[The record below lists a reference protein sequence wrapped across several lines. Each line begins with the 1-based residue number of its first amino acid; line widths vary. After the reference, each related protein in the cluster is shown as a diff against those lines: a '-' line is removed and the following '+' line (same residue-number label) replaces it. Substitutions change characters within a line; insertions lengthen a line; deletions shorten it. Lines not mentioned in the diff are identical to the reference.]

1 MNTDDLIDALA
12 GDIRPVPAGRAAGRL
27 AVCGGAALLAAGVT
41 VWLTLGFRPDL
52 AAVAG
57 DPGFLMRQVYVL
69 SIAGLAALLLLRLGQ
84 PGAPVR
90 LPLAGLAV
98 VAGAML
104 VAVVM
109 EQAGLSGA
117 AHGAAWLG
125 HSWAICMLMVVGVSL
140 VAFPFILFAARRLA
154 PQSPMRAGFVAGL
167 VAGGVAASAYG
178 LYCQE
183 TTVSF
188 MASWYTLGILA
199 AGGIGALAGRFLL
212 RW

>member
-27 AVCGGAALLAAGVT
+27 AVCGGAALLAASVT

-104 VAVVM
+104 
-109 EQAGLSGA
+109 SGA

-125 HSWAICMLMVVGVSL
+125 HSWAICMLMVAGVSL

-167 VAGGVAASAYG
+167 MAGGVAASAYG